1 MTPEDR
7 KLFFEGAIRHGNLG
21 RAFYEV
27 ACEFA
32 GPNHEAFTIKVF
44 YEAIHA
50 AQAEQRRKD
59 AEFVRTH
66 TGAWSSVAPHNVI
79 VEHRDAATEVLAKA
93 ILAQEGE

>member
-7 KLFFEGAIRHGNLG
+7 KLFFEGAIKHGNLG

-44 YEAIHA
+44 YEAIRA
-50 AQAEQRRKD
+50 AQAEQRQRIIAIIKGGD
-59 AEFVRTH
+59 RPWQELV
-66 TGAWSSVAPHNVI
+66 
-79 VEHRDAATEVLAKA
+79 DA
-93 ILAQEGE
+93 ILAQEE

>member
-7 KLFFEGAIRHGNLG
+7 KLFFEGAIKHGNLG

-44 YEAIHA
+44 YEAIRA
-50 AQAEQRRKD
+50 AQAEQRRKLVHP
-59 AEFVRTH
+59 EFARWCEGVSGPGLDWKEIGSLVKTYL
-66 TGAWSSVAPHNVI
+66 
-79 VEHRDAATEVLAKA
+79 EDDA
-93 ILAQEGE
+93 ILAQEE